1 LRELTRA
8 EVRELLARP
17 EELVAVWPDATGDRL
32 DVIVPRHLEREGFR
46 FVAEH
51 DEDGRLAGLA
61 YGYRGEAGQWWHDLV
76 AEAMDEQARA
86 HWLAPGHFELV
97 ELAVRP
103 DLRRRGIG
111 GRLHDA
117 LLEGLDS
124 PAAVLSTEVDNEP
137 ALALYR
143 GRGWQVV
150 VPEID
155 FGPEFP
161 PFLVMGKELAG
172 EQRHT

>member
-103 DLRRRGIG
+103 DLHRRGIG

-117 LLEGLDS
+117 LLEVS
-124 PAAVLSTEVDNEP
+124 THRPQSSRPRSTTSRRSRSTAAAAGRSWCRRSTS
-137 ALALYR
+137 AR
-143 GRGWQVV
+143 SSR
-150 VPEID
+150 
-155 FGPEFP
+155 
-161 PFLVMGKELAG
+161 
-172 EQRHT
+172 RSS